1 MVGKKFLNDHYPK
14 EPNLALKP
22 ERILVWFL
30 VAGLAVNTLILPV
43 SAEPLL
49 KDDFK
54 QPYFAKTVDFFEYAR
69 AWAVLKGLPEP
80 PQHWHANVYMTYVNQ
95 SGFQLLYAGLHAIRL
110 TPNVDL
116 TIPLQTILMHYK
128 TQETN
133 QDALVASS
141 FLMLMGFNDSDST
154 LHAGTPD
161 KNDTL
166 WASFNLGLNLTQR
179 FPHTLFPAFNSGS
192 EILEFSHAS
201 EGNGVETWEWGMR
214 YKNLTALWVTTD
226 LADEGNT
233 QATRPFG
240 LATYDE
246 LTFKYTL
253 TLSPEGTATL
263 HKDYV
268 LGCMHDLFVFGGWFL
283 IWPIY
288 NHYNSTGC
296 FRYNVKVSDVTI
308 YDFLEAN
315 DVSMSIVEYQKVV
328 LLDKETHTLTEDGDD
343 VSEDEIDVSTSS
355 LSTYSEDNE
364 LICSHDFNAKLEY
377 QLYNLSNPEPTTYPA
392 VVWTHNI
399 TGYARNRDLF
409 QVQTSFQRYVPLILV
424 GMYPQAYQQTKDAIA
439 DMTVADCLYV
449 ISYPHYGGY
458 KIDHDPVL
466 TAYFTPTQALD
477 PLTQLK
483 GPLLLVV
490 MAVPILAVVVLLRKR
505 RTTTVIKT

>member
-1 MVGKKFLNDHYPK
+1 MK
-14 EPNLALKP
+14 LKT
-22 ERILVWFL
+22 ILVWGL
-30 VAGLAVNTLILPV
+30 VAYLAVNALVLPA

-54 QPYFAKTVDFFEYAR
+54 QASFAKTVDFFEYAR

-95 SGFQLLYAGLHAIRL
+95 SGFQLLYAGLQEIRL
-110 TPNVDL
+110 TPHVDL
-116 TIPLQTILMHYK
+116 TIPLQTVLMHYR

-141 FLMLMGFNDSDST
+141 FLMLMGFNDSDT
-154 LHAGTPD
+154 TVHVGTPD

-179 FPHTLFPAFNSGS
+179 FPHTPFPAFNSGS
-192 EILEFSHAS
+192 EILEFTHTS
-201 EGNGVETWEWGMR
+201 EGTGVETWEWGMR

-226 LADEGNT
+226 LMNENNT

-246 LTFKYTL
+246 LTFTYTL

-268 LGCMHDLFVFGGWFL
+268 VGRMHDLFVFGGWFL

-296 FRYNVKVSDVTI
+296 YRYNAKVSDITV

-315 DVSMSIVEYQKVV
+315 EVSMSIIEYQKVI
-328 LLDKETHTLTEDGDD
+328 LLEKETQIVTEDGDD
-343 VSEDEIDVSTSS
+343 VSEDEVDVSTSS
-355 LSTYSEDNE
+355 LATYSEDDE
-364 LICSHDFNAKLEY
+364 LICRHDFSAKPEY
-377 QLYNLSNPEPTTYPA
+377 QLYNVSNPEPTTYPA

-409 QVQTSFQRYVPLILV
+409 QVQTSFQRYIPLILV
-424 GMYPQAYQQTKDAIA
+424 GMYPQAYQRAKDTIA

-449 ISYPHYGGY
+449 IAYPQYGGY

-466 TAYFTPTQALD
+466 TAYFTPIQALN
-477 PLTQLK
+477 PLTWLK
-483 GPLLLVV
+483 GPLLL
-490 MAVPILAVVVLLRKR
+490 AVIAIPILAVVMFRRKR
-505 RTTTVIKT
+505 RPPAVIKT